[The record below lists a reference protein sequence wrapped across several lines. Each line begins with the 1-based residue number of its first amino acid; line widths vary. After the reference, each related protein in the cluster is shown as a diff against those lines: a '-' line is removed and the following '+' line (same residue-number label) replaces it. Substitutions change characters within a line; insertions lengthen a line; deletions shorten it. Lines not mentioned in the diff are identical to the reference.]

1 VDALCWRAAGSQA
14 VRGVRYG
21 VDERRLEP
29 GTNEVGS
36 GELGFDVYSC
46 IYIYTSHNLGL

>member
-1 VDALCWRAAGSQA
+1 

-29 GTNEVGS
+29 RTNEVGS

-46 IYIYTSHNLGL
+46 VYIYILHITRSFRWASTTERLALA